1 MKRLTPLWQRPRTC
15 SADNATARKEI
26 ETILPPADPAGGKI
40 MCGCVMRF
48 IRGGLGKRK
57 SRSSKASGSTMV
69 DDTRL
74 ELAEACRFA
83 PGIRRLFRLS
93 RLKLE
98 FGHKLRVLIPEEKR
112 KPTAQQNCRL
122 LVDDTRL
129 ELVTSRTSS
138 GCATSCANRPFS
150 SATVILPDADGFV
163 NTFFSFSHKPCIR
176 RFFRSTR
183 GRPSSFLRLRPS
195 RCRCRFRWSSRS
207 QRSGRSM
214 TTDTR
219 Q

>member
-48 IRGGLGKRK
+48 IRGGPGKRK

-112 KPTAQQNCRL
+112 KPTAQQSCRL
-122 LVDDTRL
+122 MVDDTRL

-163 NTFFSFSHKPCIR
+163 NTFFQ
-176 RFFRSTR
+176 
-183 GRPSSFLRLRPS
+183 FL
-195 RCRCRFRWSSRS
+195 
-207 QRSGRSM
+207 
-214 TTDTR
+214 T
-219 Q
+219 

>member
-1 MKRLTPLWQRPRTC
+1 MAINPITSGAFAPSC
-15 SADNATARKEI
+15 S
-26 ETILPPADPAGGKI
+26 PAALLL
-40 MCGCVMRF
+40 F
-48 IRGGLGKRK
+48 ICSIVFRQAE

-112 KPTAQQNCRL
+112 KPTAQISCRL

-138 GCATSCANRPFS
+138 GCATSCANRPF
-150 SATVILPDADGFV
+150 
-163 NTFFSFSHKPCIR
+163 
-176 RFFRSTR
+176 
-183 GRPSSFLRLRPS
+183 PSESLDKSRL
-195 RCRCRFRWSSRS
+195 
-207 QRSGRSM
+207 
-214 TTDTR
+214 
-219 Q
+219 

>member
-1 MKRLTPLWQRPRTC
+1 MTPLWQRPRTC

-48 IRGGLGKRK
+48 ICGGQGKRK

-93 RLKLE
+93 KLKLE

-112 KPTAQQNCRL
+112 KPTAQISCRF

-163 NTFFSFSHKPCIR
+163 NTFFQ
-176 RFFRSTR
+176 
-183 GRPSSFLRLRPS
+183 FL
-195 RCRCRFRWSSRS
+195 
-207 QRSGRSM
+207 
-214 TTDTR
+214 T
-219 Q
+219 

>member
-48 IRGGLGKRK
+48 IRGGQGKRK

-93 RLKLE
+93 KLKLE

-112 KPTAQQNCRL
+112 KPTAQISCRFM
-122 LVDDTRL
+122 VDDTRL

-163 NTFFSFSHKPCIR
+163 NTFFQ
-176 RFFRSTR
+176 
-183 GRPSSFLRLRPS
+183 FL
-195 RCRCRFRWSSRS
+195 
-207 QRSGRSM
+207 
-214 TTDTR
+214 T
-219 Q
+219 

>member
-48 IRGGLGKRK
+48 IRGGQGKRK

-74 ELAEACRFA
+74 ELAEACRFT

-93 RLKLE
+93 KLKLE

-112 KPTAQQNCRL
+112 KPTAQISCRFV
-122 LVDDTRL
+122 VDDTRL

-163 NTFFSFSHKPCIR
+163 NTFFQ
-176 RFFRSTR
+176 
-183 GRPSSFLRLRPS
+183 FL
-195 RCRCRFRWSSRS
+195 
-207 QRSGRSM
+207 
-214 TTDTR
+214 T
-219 Q
+219 

>member
-48 IRGGLGKRK
+48 IRGGPGKRK

-93 RLKLE
+93 KLKLE

-112 KPTAQQNCRL
+112 KPTAQISCRFM
-122 LVDDTRL
+122 VDDTRL

-163 NTFFSFSHKPCIR
+163 NTFFQ
-176 RFFRSTR
+176 
-183 GRPSSFLRLRPS
+183 FL
-195 RCRCRFRWSSRS
+195 
-207 QRSGRSM
+207 
-214 TTDTR
+214 T
-219 Q
+219 

>member
-1 MKRLTPLWQRPRTC
+1 MTPLWQRPRTC

-48 IRGGLGKRK
+48 IRGSLGKRK

-93 RLKLE
+93 KLKLE

-112 KPTAQQNCRL
+112 KPTAQISCRL
-122 LVDDTRL
+122 MVDDTRL

-163 NTFFSFSHKPCIR
+163 NTFFQ
-176 RFFRSTR
+176 
-183 GRPSSFLRLRPS
+183 FL
-195 RCRCRFRWSSRS
+195 
-207 QRSGRSM
+207 
-214 TTDTR
+214 T
-219 Q
+219 

>member
-1 MKRLTPLWQRPRTC
+1 MTPLWQRPRTC

-57 SRSSKASGSTMV
+57 SRSSKASGSTMA

-98 FGHKLRVLIPEEKR
+98 FGHKLRVLIPEENR
-112 KPTAQQNCRL
+112 KPTAQISCRL

-138 GCATSCANRPFS
+138 GCATSCANRPFF
-150 SATVILPDADGFV
+150 IG
-163 NTFFSFSHKPCIR
+163 NGY
-176 RFFRSTR
+176 STR
-183 GRPSSFLRLRPS
+183 CRWICQYLFLISHINRAFGGFSVAREDDLHRSCAYARHGAGAVFVGRHGCNVRV
-195 RCRCRFRWSSRS
+195 
-207 QRSGRSM
+207 GR
-214 TTDTR
+214 
-219 Q
+219 

>member
-1 MKRLTPLWQRPRTC
+1 MTPLWQRPRTC

-26 ETILPPADPAGGKI
+26 ETILPPPADPAGGKI

-48 IRGGLGKRK
+48 IRGGQGKRK

-93 RLKLE
+93 KLKLE

-112 KPTAQQNCRL
+112 KPTAQISCRL
-122 LVDDTRL
+122 MVDDTRL

-163 NTFFSFSHKPCIR
+163 NTFFQ
-176 RFFRSTR
+176 
-183 GRPSSFLRLRPS
+183 FL
-195 RCRCRFRWSSRS
+195 
-207 QRSGRSM
+207 
-214 TTDTR
+214 T
-219 Q
+219 

>member
-48 IRGGLGKRK
+48 IRGGQGKRK

-93 RLKLE
+93 KLKLE

-112 KPTAQQNCRL
+112 KPTAQISCRF

-163 NTFFSFSHKPCIR
+163 NTFFQ
-176 RFFRSTR
+176 
-183 GRPSSFLRLRPS
+183 FL
-195 RCRCRFRWSSRS
+195 
-207 QRSGRSM
+207 
-214 TTDTR
+214 T
-219 Q
+219 

>member
-1 MKRLTPLWQRPRTC
+1 MTPLWQRPLTC

-40 MCGCVMRF
+40 MCWCVMRF
-48 IRGGLGKRK
+48 IRGGQGKRK

-93 RLKLE
+93 KLKLE

-112 KPTAQQNCRL
+112 KPTAQISCRF

-163 NTFFSFSHKPCIR
+163 NTFFQ
-176 RFFRSTR
+176 
-183 GRPSSFLRLRPS
+183 FL
-195 RCRCRFRWSSRS
+195 
-207 QRSGRSM
+207 
-214 TTDTR
+214 T
-219 Q
+219 